1 MGLGIEYA
9 PFIILYG
16 IAFEW
21 CYRTAGDPYAA
32 AIAHEA
38 AKKAAKFVGKNVG
51 FAQAVITGNYSSNV
65 LYLVTL
71 YRKNTRALTFEN
83 VWQMMRTRR
92 TSPQT
97 CSAPA

>member
-1 MGLGIEYA
+1 MQFLGFGIEYA

-38 AKKAAKFVGKNVG
+38 AKKAAKYVCACACARASALWIHCGGGVGTDLGACVH
-51 FAQAVITGNYSSNV
+51 ARV
-65 LYLVTL
+65 
-71 YRKNTRALTFEN
+71 
-83 VWQMMRTRR
+83 
-92 TSPQT
+92 
-97 CSAPA
+97 

>member
-1 MGLGIEYA
+1 MAGGKKGAITWPDTLQNVQAIKRRTMQFMGFGIEYA

-38 AKKAAKFVGKNVG
+38 AKKAAKFVGKNLG
-51 FAQAVITGNYSSNV
+51 FAQAEIVDDEDDEDFV
-65 LYLVTL
+65 
-71 YRKNTRALTFEN
+71 R
-83 VWQMMRTRR
+83 
-92 TSPQT
+92 
-97 CSAPA
+97 

>member
-1 MGLGIEYA
+1 MQFMGFGIEYA

-51 FAQAVITGNYSSNV
+51 FAQAVITGNYFSNF
-65 LYLVTL
+65 YIATL
-71 YRKNTRALTFEN
+71 LCIGKTLGH
-83 VWQMMRTRR
+83 
-92 TSPQT
+92 
-97 CSAPA
+97 